1 LSGSAPS
8 SHTKFKLPEEYTKLV
23 LSVLQRM
30 IDDLECYLANTEVP
44 EYRRNGT
51 AAFNWI
57 FQQKQNDKQV
67 LSVFSVCYMIGCDVS
82 DVRNLVLKRQESNDK
97 LRARVIRSEGEQ
109 FSIIKIKCNSDTMP
123 TSEPPLRND
132 GVECEEDCDSD

>member
-1 LSGSAPS
+1 
-8 SHTKFKLPEEYTKLV
+8 
-23 LSVLQRM
+23 M

-123 TSEPPLRND
+123 TSESPLRND
-132 GVECEEDCDSD
+132 GVECEEDCDSDRSI

>member
-1 LSGSAPS
+1 
-8 SHTKFKLPEEYTKLV
+8 
-23 LSVLQRM
+23 M
-30 IDDLECYLANTEVP
+30 IDDLECYLVNTEVP

-132 GVECEEDCDSD
+132 GVECEEDCDSDRSI